1 MANSHKHAREHG
13 HAHAKAH
20 APTRSHARAHAH
32 AQRRRRIAHLV
43 LPAVG
48 LLTLVGASAAVVVNH
63 TTSPVAAQAS
73 AGDRSDIIASALNS
87 DQQVTRN
94 AERAPLLNEAEAE
107 KMISGRM
114 FVIQTDAVD
123 VYADADDT
131 SPVLAILAPGDKVA
145 VTGEKKRGW
154 TQIMHKDAPR
164 WVKSSG
170 LTKEQEQELSDAPC
184 PDASESGLQPDTVRV
199 LRAVCAKFPAVSS
212 YGGTRG
218 GGGDHGTGR
227 ALDIMVGSNS
237 PLGDQIVAFLQKNR
251 AELGIEYII
260 WQQRIWRPATSN
272 SWRGMS
278 DRGSP
283 TANHMDHPHVSTS
296 GNSGTS

>member
-1 MANSHKHAREHG
+1 M
-13 HAHAKAH
+13 
-20 APTRSHARAHAH
+20 
-32 AQRRRRIAHLV
+32 

-48 LLTLVGASAAVVVNH
+48 LLTLVGASVAVVANH
-63 TTSPVAAQAS
+63 TSSPVSAQAS
-73 AGDRSDIIASALNS
+73 ASSNSDIIASALNS

-107 KMISGRM
+107 KMISGQM
-114 FVIQTDAVD
+114 YVIQTDAAD
-123 VYADADDT
+123 VFADADDT

-164 WVKSSG
+164 WVKSSS
-170 LTKEQEQELSDAPC
+170 LTKEQELSDAPC
-184 PDASESGLQPDTVRV
+184 PDASENGLQPDTVRV
-199 LRAVCAKFPAVSS
+199 IRAVCAKFPGVLS
-212 YGGTRG
+212 YGGLRG
-218 GGGDHGTGR
+218 GGGDHATGR
-227 ALDIMVGSNS
+227 AVDIMVGSNS
-237 PLGDQIVAFLQKNR
+237 ALGDQIAAFVQKNR
-251 AELGIEYII
+251 AELGVEYII

>member
-1 MANSHKHAREHG
+1 MANSHKHARAHG
-13 HAHAKAH
+13 HAQAKAH
-20 APTRSHARAHAH
+20 NHARAHAHAHAH

-48 LLTLVGASAAVVVNH
+48 LLTLVGASVAVVANH
-63 TTSPVAAQAS
+63 TSSPVAAQAS

-87 DQQVTRN
+87 DQHVTRN

-145 VTGEKKRGW
+145 VTGEKQRGW

-170 LTKEQEQELSDAPC
+170 LTKEQELSTEPC
-184 PDASESGLQPDTVRV
+184 PDATESGLQPDTVRV
-199 LRAVCAKFPAVSS
+199 LRAVCAKFPTVGS

-218 GGGDHGTGR
+218 GGGDHATGR

-237 PLGDQIVAFLQKNR
+237 ALGDQIVAFLQKNR

>member
-20 APTRSHARAHAH
+20 AHARSHARAHAH
-32 AQRRRRIAHLV
+32 AHAQRRRRLAHLV
-43 LPAVG
+43 IPAVG
-48 LLTLVGASAAVVVNH
+48 LLALVGASMAVVVNH
-63 TTSPVAAQAS
+63 TSSPVAAQAS

-107 KMISGRM
+107 KMISGQM
-114 FVIQTDAVD
+114 YVIQTDAAD
-123 VYADADDT
+123 VFADADDT

-164 WVKSSG
+164 WVKSSS
-170 LTKEQEQELSDAPC
+170 LTKEQELSDAPC
-184 PDASESGLQPDTVRV
+184 PDASENGLQSDTIKVI
-199 LRAVCAKFPAVSS
+199 RAVCAKFPAVRS
-212 YGGTRG
+212 YGGLRG
-218 GGGDHGTGR
+218 GGGDHATG
-227 ALDIMVGSNS
+227 AAVDIMVD
-237 PLGDQIVAFLQKNR
+237 PATGDQIAAFLQKN
-251 AELGIEYII
+251 ASELGIHYLI
-260 WQQRIWRPATSN
+260 WKQRIWRPATSN

-283 TANHMDHPHVSTS
+283 TANHMDHVHVST
-296 GNSGTS
+296 

>member
-1 MANSHKHAREHG
+1 M
-13 HAHAKAH
+13 
-20 APTRSHARAHAH
+20 
-32 AQRRRRIAHLV
+32 

-48 LLTLVGASAAVVVNH
+48 LLSLVGAAFAVVVNH
-63 TTSPVAAQAS
+63 TSTPVSAQAS

-107 KMISGRM
+107 KMISGQM
-114 FVIQTDAVD
+114 YVIQTDAAD
-123 VYADADDT
+123 VFADADDT
-131 SPVLAILAPGDKVA
+131 SPVLAILAPGEKVA

-164 WVKSSG
+164 WVKSSS
-170 LTKEQEQELSDAPC
+170 LTKEQELSNEPC
-184 PDASESGLQPDTVRV
+184 PDASESGLQPDTIRV
-199 LRAVCAKFPAVSS
+199 IRAVCAKFPAVRS
-212 YGGTRG
+212 YGGARG
-218 GGGDHGTGR
+218 GGGDHGAGL
-227 ALDIMVGSNS
+227 AVDIMVD
-237 PLGDQIVAFLQKNR
+237 PATGDQIAAFLQKN
-251 AELGIEYII
+251 ASELGIEYLI

-283 TANHMDHPHVSTS
+283 TANHMDHVHANT
-296 GNSGTS
+296 